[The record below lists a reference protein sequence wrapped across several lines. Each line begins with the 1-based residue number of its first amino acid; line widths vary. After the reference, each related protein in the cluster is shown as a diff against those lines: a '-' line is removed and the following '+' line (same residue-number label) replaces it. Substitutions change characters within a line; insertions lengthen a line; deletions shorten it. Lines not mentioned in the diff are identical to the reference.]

1 MRKATPEQIAA
12 ARAEAVKRFGSP
24 KLVAIPFAAPLD
36 VEVIAAPFDRR
47 GWSRFYDLSRSRP
60 DDVADLMFLER
71 ALWPENIVELKDGS
85 AAMPGEL
92 LRKLK
97 QFAGETPNPPR
108 LEVLTSAGAPAFG
121 LSAEAAQGLLSDAT
135 TTLWL
140 VLPARAFAGKK
151 LCLVV
156 ETPETSRYEA
166 VIDARDQAIR
176 AQLGILEAGQD
187 IMFEAFK
194 WPASVDG
201 LLEEWPGI
209 AEDVVIA
216 YARAGGIGLAGEA
229 KSV

>member
-1 MRKATPEQIAA
+1 MKRATPEQITA
-12 ARAEAVKRFGSP
+12 ARAEAVKRFGST

-47 GWSRFYDLSRSRP
+47 SWSRFYDLSRSRP

-71 ALWPENIVELKDGS
+71 ALWPDDVATLKDIS

-97 QFAGETPNPPR
+97 QYAGETPNPPR
-108 LEVLTSAGAPAFG
+108 MEVLTAGGSPAFG
-121 LSAEAAQGLLSDAT
+121 LSAETAQGLLSDASA
-135 TTLWL
+135 TLWL

-156 ETPETSRYEA
+156 ETPDTARYEA

-176 AQLGILEAGQD
+176 AQSGILEAGQE
-187 IMFEAFK
+187 IMFEAYK
-194 WPASVDG
+194 WPASVDA

-209 AEDVVIA
+209 AEDVVIG
-216 YARAGGIGLAGEA
+216 YARAGGVGLASEA